1 MLNSLVQTSAL
12 ELAPFGVRVNAVAPG
27 ITRTNF
33 RISDVFPLK
42 KNDEYLEDMGDYC
55 LLNRQ
60 VIEPKSISN
69 TILFLA
75 SDQSSMI
82 TGEVLPIDNGYI
94 LNHDFSFNDTDQ
106 DKDQ

>member
-1 MLNSLVQTSAL
+1 MLNSLVQASAL

-27 ITRTNF
+27 ITKTNF
-33 RISDVFPLK
+33 RISEVFPK
-42 KNDEYLEDMGDYC
+42 EKNQEYLDDMGDYC

-60 VIEPKSISN
+60 AIEPKCISN

-82 TGEVLPIDNGYI
+82 TGEILPIDNGYI
-94 LNHDFSFNDTDQ
+94 LNHDFSFNETDQ